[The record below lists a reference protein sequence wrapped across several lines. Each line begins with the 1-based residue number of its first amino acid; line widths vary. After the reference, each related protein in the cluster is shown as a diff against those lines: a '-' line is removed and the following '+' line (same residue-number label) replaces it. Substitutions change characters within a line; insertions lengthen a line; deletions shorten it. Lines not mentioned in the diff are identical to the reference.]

1 MKYRKPARRALL
13 AGILATMGMTLLPG
27 SGRAEDAKVVRIGVL
42 DSMTGVFA
50 DFGHQARPAFQYVID
65 KINKSGGIKSMGGA
79 KIELVLAD
87 STSQAG
93 RAATEAR
100 RLITQENVS
109 LVVGVLLTPEML
121 AVSPIADEFKT
132 PVLSHS
138 AAGARGDYMYSMGL
152 PYDRGYAKTMVEFVE
167 ELNKNHGFNLKNVAL
182 VYSNYEAGQQVN
194 KALQRRLKE
203 AGLNVVGEVPL
214 DLQSD
219 DQTAAMLRLKS
230 LNADV
235 ALGQVSPRNGGG
247 LFRARYSLGFYD
259 TILIGGTAGYTDP
272 VLWKDMGDKI
282 GEATL
287 TRNLFGF
294 AFSSTASRT
303 PAVQNL
309 VQELK
314 SNLKLT
320 QDVGQ
325 NAIQGAQAARLVQHI
340 LELAGSS
347 DREKIKAAF
356 DQVNIPH
363 GDPDLY
369 LDRAE
374 GLAFGPDHMSKDAR
388 GVMIQWKADKS
399 QDIIYPAQFATA
411 PPAAKK

>member
-1 MKYRKPARRALL
+1 MKYLKPARRALL
-13 AGILATMGMTLLPG
+13 AGILATMGMALLPG
-27 SGRAEDAKVVRIGVL
+27 SGQAEDAKVVRVGVL
-42 DSMTGVFA
+42 DSMTGVFS

-194 KALQRRLKE
+194 KALQ
-203 AGLNVVGEVPL
+203 
-214 DLQSD
+214 
-219 DQTAAMLRLKS
+219 
-230 LNADV
+230 
-235 ALGQVSPRNGGG
+235 GG
-247 LFRARYSLGFYD
+247 
-259 TILIGGTAGYTDP
+259 
-272 VLWKDMGDKI
+272 
-282 GEATL
+282 
-287 TRNLFGF
+287 
-294 AFSSTASRT
+294 
-303 PAVQNL
+303 
-309 VQELK
+309 
-314 SNLKLT
+314 
-320 QDVGQ
+320 
-325 NAIQGAQAARLVQHI
+325 
-340 LELAGSS
+340 
-347 DREKIKAAF
+347 
-356 DQVNIPH
+356 
-363 GDPDLY
+363 
-369 LDRAE
+369 
-374 GLAFGPDHMSKDAR
+374 
-388 GVMIQWKADKS
+388 
-399 QDIIYPAQFATA
+399 
-411 PPAAKK
+411 

>member
-1 MKYRKPARRALL
+1 MKSCRITRRAQL
-13 AGILATMGMTLLPG
+13 ALSLAAMGVALLPV
-27 SGRAEDAKVVRIGVL
+27 SSSAEDAKTIRIGVL
-42 DSMTGVFA
+42 DSMTGVFS
-50 DFGHQARPAFQYVID
+50 DFGQQGRPAFQYVID
-65 KINKSGGIKSMGGA
+65 KVNKEGGIKSMGGA

-100 RLITQENVS
+100 RLITQENVA

-152 PYDRGYAKTMVEFVE
+152 PYDRGYAKTMVDFVQD
-167 ELNKNHGFNLKNVAL
+167 LNKNHGFNLKNVAL

-194 KALQRRLKE
+194 KGLQRRLKE
-203 AGLNVVGEVPL
+203 AGFTIAGEVPL

-230 LNADV
+230 LKADV
-235 ALGQVSPRNGGG
+235 ALGQVSPRNGTG
-247 LFRARYSLGFYD
+247 LFRARYSLGFFD

-282 GEATL
+282 GEAAL

-294 AFSSTASRT
+294 AFSSTASKT
-303 PAVQNL
+303 PALQKL
-309 VQELK
+309 VRELK
-314 SNLKLT
+314 ANLKLT

-325 NAIQGAQAARLVQHI
+325 SAIQGAQAARLIQHV
-340 LELAGSS
+340 LEVAGST

-356 DQVNIPH
+356 EKVNLPN
-363 GDPDLY
+363 GDSDLY
-369 LDRAE
+369 LDRAG
-374 GLAFGPDHMSKDAR
+374 GLSFGSDHMPNDAT

-411 PPAAKK
+411 PPAPKK

>member
-1 MKYRKPARRALL
+1 MSFRPTRRAQIAL
-13 AGILATMGMTLLPG
+13 ALAAMGVAAIVGPA
-27 SGRAEDAKVVRIGVL
+27 RAEDAKTVRIGVL

-50 DFGHQARPAFQYVID
+50 DFGQQGRPAFQYVID
-65 KINKSGGIKSMGGA
+65 KINKEGGIKSMGGA
-79 KIELVLAD
+79 KIEMVLAD

-138 AAGARGDYMYSMGL
+138 AAGARGQYMYSMGL
-152 PYDRGYAKTMVEFVE
+152 PYDRGYAKTMVDFIQD
-167 ELNKNHGFNLKNVAL
+167 LNKSHGFKIKNVAL

-194 KALQRRLKE
+194 KGLQRRLKE
-203 AGLNVVGEVPL
+203 AGFNIAGEVPL

-230 LNADV
+230 LKADV
-235 ALGQVSPRNGGG
+235 ALGQVSPRNGTG

-259 TILIGGTAGYTDP
+259 TILIGGTAGFTDP
-272 VLWKDMGDKI
+272 VLWKEMGDKI
-282 GEATL
+282 GEASL
-287 TRNLFGF
+287 TRNLYGF
-294 AFSSTASRT
+294 AFSSTASKS
-303 PAVQNL
+303 PAVSSL

-314 SNLKLT
+314 TNLKLT

-325 NAIQGAQAARLVQHI
+325 SAIQGAQAARLIQHV
-340 LELAGSS
+340 LELAGST
-347 DREKIKAAF
+347 DREKIRAAF
-356 DQVNIPH
+356 DKVNIPN
-363 GDPDLY
+363 GSPDLY
-369 LDRAE
+369 LDRSG
-374 GLAFGPDHMSKDAR
+374 GLSFGEDHMPNDAT

-399 QDIIYPAQFATA
+399 QDIIYPSQFATA
-411 PPAAKK
+411 PPAPKK

>member
-13 AGILATMGMTLLPG
+13 AWTLAAMGLALLPG
-27 SGRAEDAKVVRIGVL
+27 PGQADDAKVVRIGVL

-50 DFGHQARPAFQYVID
+50 DFGQQARPAFQYVID
-65 KINKSGGIKSMGGA
+65 EINKSGGIKSMGGA

-121 AVSPIADEFKT
+121 AVSPIAEEFKT
-132 PVLSHS
+132 PVLTHS
-138 AAGARGDYMYSMGL
+138 AAGARGDYMYGMGL
-152 PYDRGYAKTMVEFVE
+152 PYDRGYAKTMVDFVE
-167 ELNKNHGFNLKNVAL
+167 DLNSKGFNLKNVAL

-203 AGLNVVGEVPL
+203 AGLNIVGEVPL

-230 LNADV
+230 LKADV

-272 VLWKDMGDKI
+272 VLWKDIGDKI
-282 GEATL
+282 GEAAL

-294 AFSSTASRT
+294 AFSSAASKA
-303 PAVQNL
+303 PAVQSL
-309 VQELK
+309 IQELK
-314 SNLKLT
+314 SSLKLT
-320 QDVGQ
+320 QEVGQ
-325 NAIQGAQAARLVQHI
+325 NAIQGAQAARLVQHV
-340 LELAGSS
+340 LELAGSD

-356 DQVNIPH
+356 DKVDIPN

-369 LDRAE
+369 LDRAG
-374 GLAFGPDHMSKDAR
+374 GLSFAPDHMLKDAT

-411 PPAAKK
+411 SPAAKR

>member
-1 MKYRKPARRALL
+1 MAALL
-13 AGILATMGMTLLPG
+13 AAISMAAFPG
-27 SGRAEDAKVVRIGVL
+27 AGQAEEVKTVRIGVL
-42 DSMTGVFA
+42 DSMTGVFS
-50 DFGHQARPAFQYVID
+50 DFGQQGRPAFEYIIN
-65 KINKSGGIKSMGGA
+65 KINREGGIKSMGGA
-79 KIELVLAD
+79 RIEMVLAD

-121 AVSPIADEFKT
+121 AVAPVAEEFKT
-132 PVLSHS
+132 PALTHS
-138 AAGARGDYMYSMGL
+138 AAGARGPYMYSMGL
-152 PYDRGYAKTMVEFVE
+152 PYDRGYAKTMVDFIQD
-167 ELNKNHGFNLKNVAL
+167 LNKNHGYKIKNAAL

-194 KALQRRLKE
+194 KALQRRLTE
-203 AGLNVVGEVPL
+203 AGFNIVGEVPL

-235 ALGQVSPRNGGG
+235 ALGQVSTRNGAG
-247 LFRARYSLGFYD
+247 LFRARFSLGFYD

-282 GEATL
+282 GEASL

-294 AFSSTASRT
+294 AFSSTASKQ
-303 PAVQNL
+303 PAAQAL
-309 VQELK
+309 VRELK
-314 SNLKLT
+314 ANLKLT

-325 NAIQGAQAARLVQHI
+325 SAIQGAQAARLIQHV
-340 LELAGSS
+340 LELAGSA

-356 DQVNIPH
+356 DKVNIPY

-369 LDRAE
+369 LDRA
-374 GLAFGPDHMSKDAR
+374 GGISFGDDHMVKDST
-388 GVMIQWKADKS
+388 GIMIQWKADKS
-399 QDIIYPAQFATA
+399 QDIVYPSVFATA
-411 PPAAKK
+411 PPAPKK

>member
-1 MKYRKPARRALL
+1 MSFRPTRRAQIALALAAMGVAAIVGPARAD
-13 AGILATMGMTLLPG
+13 
-27 SGRAEDAKVVRIGVL
+27 DAKTVRIGVL

-50 DFGHQARPAFQYVID
+50 DFGQQGRPAFQYVID
-65 KINKSGGIKSMGGA
+65 KINKEGGIKSMGGA
-79 KIELVLAD
+79 KIEMVLAD

-138 AAGARGDYMYSMGL
+138 AAGARGQYMYSMGL
-152 PYDRGYAKTMVEFVE
+152 PYDRGYAKTMVDFIQD
-167 ELNKNHGFNLKNVAL
+167 LNKSHGFKIKNVAL

-194 KALQRRLKE
+194 KGLQRRLKE
-203 AGLNVVGEVPL
+203 AGFNIAGEVPL

-230 LNADV
+230 LKADV
-235 ALGQVSPRNGGG
+235 ALGQVSTRNGTG

-259 TILIGGTAGYTDP
+259 TILIGGTAGFTDP
-272 VLWKDMGDKI
+272 VLWKEMGDKI
-282 GEATL
+282 GEASL
-287 TRNLFGF
+287 TRNLYGF
-294 AFSSTASRT
+294 AFSSTASKS
-303 PAVQNL
+303 PAVSSL

-314 SNLKLT
+314 TNLKLT

-325 NAIQGAQAARLVQHI
+325 SAIQGAQAARLIQHV
-340 LELAGSS
+340 LELAGST
-347 DREKIKAAF
+347 DREKIRAAF
-356 DQVNIPH
+356 DKVNIPN
-363 GDPDLY
+363 GSPDLY
-369 LDRAE
+369 LDRSG
-374 GLAFGPDHMSKDAR
+374 GLSFGEDHMPNDAT

-399 QDIIYPAQFATA
+399 QDIIYPSQFATA
-411 PPAAKK
+411 PPAPKK